1 MSWKVSTLSRGKKW
15 STPFCQANRS
25 FLRKQDAYISRL
37 ENCQNALCLR
47 IRLTRIF
54 FYLIINFI
62 RIEAELSRSKRE
74 GALFADVTR
83 DEKHFFPT
91 ISSALGP
98 RHDLRTALWRVFQR
112 VLFTGYSNLFHPLE
126 KGERLSG
133 NAETMRASRLKG
145 SSFSVTS
152 RRAMIPPSSPAF
164 SSIRVY
170 ARPRTPT
177 REHDARHTFSSV
189 KYFVTFFFFS
199 IFRFLTSQRT
209 KICEEG
215 SAWIL
220 FFTRKIFYFLASLIF
235 AFSRKIMI
243 DERKK
248 KEKKERESRDRIG

>member
-54 FYLIINFI
+54 FYLIINSI

-189 KYFVTFFFFS
+189 KYFVTFFSSPSFV
-199 IFRFLTSQRT
+199 FLRAKGQ
-209 KICEEG
+209 KFAKKDQPG
-215 SAWIL
+215 
-220 FFTRKIFYFLASLIF
+220 FYFLREKFFIF
-235 AFSRKIMI
+235 WLLLFLRFH
-243 DERKK
+243 
-248 KEKKERESRDRIG
+248 EK